1 VARCSGQALGR
12 GCRSRPG
19 DQPCAGLVH
28 LVWFRPGRCRRGR
41 HRAPTGVRPPRDPP
55 CRHRARRRATAV
67 PVWMHHQGH
76 SASTSLLTLLDCHPK
91 RGRAAM
97 DDPGVIGAMSGV
109 AIHDGSSPTATTTR
123 PRPLQRAPLERTQG
137 GGHRPGPGIGQRS
150 GQPPRRGEARRPSWP
165 GIGAEP
171 PRCRNPALDT
181 GPLRT
186 AGGQGARGQPGSRGR
201 QAVGTQGEGLPPPR
215 PPRRTTGRRVA
226 MHHRLQRPF
235 STTTRPSGPSGW

>member
-1 VARCSGQALGR
+1 MISSRYRSAYLDQRCTPWGSATGSSYRTTWRVGSVARCSGQALGR

-67 PVWMHHQGH
+67 PVWMHHRVH
-76 SASTSLLTLLDCHPK
+76 FASTSLLTVLDCHPK

-109 AIHDGSSPTATTTR
+109 AIHDGRSPTATTTR
-123 PRPLQRAPLERTQG
+123 P
-137 GGHRPGPGIGQRS
+137 
-150 GQPPRRGEARRPSWP
+150 RRPSWP

-201 QAVGTQGEGLPPPR
+201 QAVG
-215 PPRRTTGRRVA
+215 
-226 MHHRLQRPF
+226 M
-235 STTTRPSGPSGW
+235 